1 MNLWERIKFSFSR
14 FMYSRYGADQFSRAI
29 VTASLVLLVL
39 SYLFGIQLFWYLSFA
54 GYVYAIYRMFSRNI
68 DKRSQENQAFLNKT
82 AHWRTEY
89 SQFKVRWHNRKQYKY
104 FKCPQCRTRMR
115 LSRGVGEKQITCR
128 NCQHTFN
135 QKA

>member
-89 SQFKVRWHNRKQYKY
+89 SQFKVRWRNRKQYKY